1 MSTQTVG
8 IAARELR
15 GSGARADVSQTI
27 AVLDRHVVWH
37 PVHRVIRLARLRG
50 QSVASPSDT
59 RRSID
64 GAAASAAC
72 KIACATVD
80 DIKMTRKPDPRSVL
94 VACPPACRALTIC
107 YGLKH

>member
-15 GSGARADVSQTI
+15 GSGARAHVSQTI

-50 QSVASPSDT
+50 QSERHTSIH
-59 RRSID
+59 RRRRLVS
-64 GAAASAAC
+64 GVY

>member
-50 QSVASPSDT
+50 QSERHTSIH
-59 RRSID
+59 RRRRCVS
-64 GAAASAAC
+64 GA
-72 KIACATVD
+72 
-80 DIKMTRKPDPRSVL
+80 
-94 VACPPACRALTIC
+94 
-107 YGLKH
+107 